1 MMDEG
6 GKGGGE
12 AGRRKTMIDSISYFK
27 KSRGGFMICLQRPF
41 IIPKNCLCSIYV
53 VLNNIEI

>member
-1 MMDEG
+1 MKEG
-6 GKGGGE
+6 REGRRRGR
-12 AGRRKTMIDSISYFK
+12 RRKTMIDSTSYFK

>member
-1 MMDEG
+1 MKEG
-6 GKGGGE
+6 REGRRRGR
-12 AGRRKTMIDSISYFK
+12 RRKTMIDSISYFK